1 MGAVAEMAD
10 RVMVMY
16 AGRVIEHGTVEQV
29 LSYPGHP
36 YTQGLINCLPELG
49 SSQRSTSASERV
61 DLTEIDG
68 VVPSIWEL
76 GSGCAF
82 RDRCPHAMPR
92 CAAEMPPM
100 FALQSAT
107 NETAITRQH
116 GAACWL
122 RVEAAVEST
131 L

>member
-16 AGRVIEHGTVEQV
+16 AGRVIEQGTTEQV
-29 LSYPGHP
+29 LGLPGHP
-36 YTQGLINCLPELG
+36 YTRGLIDCLPELG
-49 SSQRSTSASERV
+49 SSTAALNDSDR
-61 DLTEIDG
+61 TELAEIAG

-82 RDRCPHAMPR
+82 RERCPHAMPR
-92 CAAEMPPM
+92 CAAQVPPM
-100 FALQSAT
+100 FALGGDAT
-107 NETAITRQH
+107 PH

-122 RVEAAVEST
+122 HADEDIA
-131 L
+131 